1 MKEKVWSAL
10 SRIVLLLW
18 ALAILFPMFW
28 IVYES
33 FKSNR
38 EFFADIWALPEKLQF
53 SNYLRAWDNL
63 NVGRSFLN
71 TLCYVGGSLALG
83 LVVTTL
89 GAYAFTR
96 LKWRGRKFFWT
107 MLMISLF
114 LPGINVLVPQY
125 TIMQSL
131 GLLNKLI
138 GLVLLAGLP
147 MSAFGIMLLGSFM
160 SSIPTALEESA
171 MIDGATLFQIFR
183 KIIVPL
189 SVPGIVT
196 VAIFNFV
203 TLYNDFIG
211 PFIMI
216 TDPDKYPISVNMYSA
231 NAMMQYKADWVALLA
246 GVVLTILPTIV
257 IYILF
262 QRQIMEGAT
271 VGGVKG

>member
-1 MKEKVWSAL
+1 
-10 SRIVLLLW
+10 
-18 ALAILFPMFW
+18 
-28 IVYES
+28 
-33 FKSNR
+33 
-38 EFFADIWALPEKLQF
+38 
-53 SNYLRAWDNL
+53 
-63 NVGRSFLN
+63 
-71 TLCYVGGSLALG
+71 
-83 LVVTTL
+83 
-89 GAYAFTR
+89 
-96 LKWRGRKFFWT
+96 
-107 MLMISLF
+107 
-114 LPGINVLVPQY
+114 
-125 TIMQSL
+125 
-131 GLLNKLI
+131 
-138 GLVLLAGLP
+138 
-147 MSAFGIMLLGSFM
+147 
-160 SSIPTALEESA
+160 